1 MMTWVQAQVKLFASS
16 IMFLTRLPAPRRL
29 TIANP
34 HVDHF
39 AVYFPIV
46 GIVVGGIAAAVYGA
60 TARLFPHDV
69 AVALSM
75 ITTVFATGAFH
86 EDGFA
91 DTCDGFGGGWTREQ
105 VLTIMK
111 DSRIGTYG
119 CVGIGMMLFL
129 KFLLL
134 KSLSPGLIMMTLIAG
149 HAFSRAVPVA
159 LCYALPYARDVATK
173 SDLKPVLHGVSFTQV
188 LFSFAWGLLPL
199 VLFPSAWFF
208 LAVIPAL
215 LVAVYLGHYFK
226 RRIGGYTGDCCGAMQ
241 QVCEVVFYATVLGM
255 TWTST

>member
-1 MMTWVQAQVKLFASS
+1 MMTWVHAQAKLFASS
-16 IMFLTRLPAPRRL
+16 IMFLTRLPAPRLL
-29 TIANP
+29 TAENP
-34 HVDHF
+34 HVNRL

-46 GIVVGGIAAAVYGA
+46 GAVVGSLAAAVYFA
-60 TARLFPHDV
+60 ASLIFPLDI
-69 AVALSM
+69 AVAFS
-75 ITTVFATGAFH
+75 IIATVLVTGAFH

-105 VLTIMK
+105 VLSIMK

-119 CVGIGMMLFL
+119 AVGIGLMLFL

-134 KSLSPGLIMMTLIAG
+134 KSLSPSLIGITLIAG
-149 HAFSRAVPVA
+149 HTFSRAVPIA
-159 LCYALPYARDVATK
+159 LCYVLPYARDEALKT
-173 SDLKPVLHGVSFTQV
+173 DLKPVLRGVSFSQV
-188 LFSFAWGLLPL
+188 LLSFAWGMLPL
-199 VLFPSAWFF
+199 MLFPSAWFF

-215 LVAVYLGHYFK
+215 LIAAYLGYYFK

-241 QVCEVVFYATVLGM
+241 QVCEVVFYATILGM